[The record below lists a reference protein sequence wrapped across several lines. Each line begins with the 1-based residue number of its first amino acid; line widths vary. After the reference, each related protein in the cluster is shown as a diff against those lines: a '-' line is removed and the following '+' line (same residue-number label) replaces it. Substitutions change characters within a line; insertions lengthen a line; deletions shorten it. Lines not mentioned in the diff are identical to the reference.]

1 MGYKSFIRKLAKFI
15 LTSQPEKIVKVEIA
29 QINYGAILKNKRI
42 VITGGSKGLGYVMAK
57 KCIEEGAEVIITG
70 RDEEKLKKACNELGE
85 KCQYIIYDITKIQ
98 ENDMFLK
105 ECLRKFNGQINCLIN
120 NAGISCHENHIFK
133 VTEDSFDRQFDTNLK
148 GSYFLTQNFLK
159 NKNKIKNFEQ
169 IIFISSESAE
179 QCYDIPYGMTKSS
192 INTLVGALSRRF
204 YQEGIRINAI
214 APGVTATDMTKE
226 YADISNGNLYRDCAS
241 ERVFLP
247 EEVAELICFI
257 LSDAAR
263 CISGEVIHCNAGNH
277 LNPFW
282 K

>member
-57 KCIEEGAEVIITG
+57 KCIKEGAEVIITG
-70 RDEEKLKKACNELGE
+70 RNEEKLKKACNELGE

-98 ENDMFLK
+98 ENDVFLK

-133 VTEDSFDRQFDTNLK
+133 VTEDTFDRQFDTNLK
-148 GSYFLTQNFLK
+148 GSYFLAQNFLK

-226 YADISNGNLYRDCAS
+226 YADISDGNLYRDCAS

-247 EEVAELICFI
+247 EEVAELVCFI